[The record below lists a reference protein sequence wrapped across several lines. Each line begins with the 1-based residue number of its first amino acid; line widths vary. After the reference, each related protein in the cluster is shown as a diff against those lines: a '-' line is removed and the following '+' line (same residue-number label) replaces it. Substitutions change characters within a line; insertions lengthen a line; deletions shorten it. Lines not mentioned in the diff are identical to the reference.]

1 MLDSNILRVSDPVT
15 ASKTERTR
23 AKLMAAAF
31 ELFAGQGYEQTT
43 VAQISAAAGV
53 TEMTFYRHFG
63 SKVQLLVDDPY
74 DPLIAAAIGEQ
85 PVELAP
91 LVRAV
96 RGIRLAWRRL
106 PITDDGPVRERV
118 AIVAAT
124 PSLLPAIR
132 ASTAATE
139 SAIAEQL
146 VADGADA
153 TEAAIAAAAAM
164 AALMTGLVR
173 WSMTDDGAIG
183 AAVERSLNVLEPNNG
198 SNERD

>member
-1 MLDSNILRVSDPVT
+1 
-15 ASKTERTR
+15 
-23 AKLMAAAF
+23 MAAAI
-31 ELFAGQGYEQTT
+31 ELFARQGYEQTT
-43 VAQISAAAGV
+43 VAQIAAAAGV

-85 PVELAP
+85 PVGLAP

-106 PITDDGPVRERV
+106 PIIDDDPVRERV
-118 AIVAAT
+118 AVVAAT
-124 PSLLPAIR
+124 PSLLPALR

-139 SAIAEQL
+139 TAIAEQL
-146 VADGADA
+146 VADGADV
-153 TEAAIAAAAAM
+153 TDAAIAAAAAM

-173 WSMTDDGAIG
+173 WAMTDGGAIG
-183 AAVERSLNVLEPNNG
+183 AAVERSLDVLEP
-198 SNERD
+198 SDD